1 MKIINNIL
9 NDRDCKDDNDCSIL
23 DDKEIE

>member
-1 MKIINNIL
+1 MKITKIIL